1 MAAIEIERL
10 VKTFTVTRRK
20 PGIRG
25 ALQAL
30 VAPDRHEVRAVDD
43 ISLTVERGEILGY
56 IGPNGAGKSTT
67 VKVLAGILT
76 PTSGR
81 ATVGGIVPYE
91 DPQANARQ
99 IGSVFG
105 QRSRLWWTLPCY
117 DSCEY
122 TRALYSIEA
131 GRYRK
136 NLAYFSE
143 RLALGPLMDRQ
154 VRTLSLGERMRV
166 ELAVAMLHD
175 PQILFLDEPTVGLD
189 VVAKGELRDMIQ
201 ALNRDRGVTIL
212 LVTHDVID
220 IEKLSSRAVIM
231 DTGRLVWEGTM
242 RELKDVH
249 GRRRI
254 VTVEFA
260 EPVAALSA
268 AGVELIENQGTR
280 QRYAVNMASTSVDR
294 VVAELSRRSQV
305 IDLTVA
311 EPEIEQVIRDMY
323 GNAGLDEEIPHL
335 PRGRLGRGLQD
346 RARLPGQ
353 RLRAGQRSG
362 VHGVPAGGVLERP
375 VPRAGAGRRHRSARH
390 AAVRGR
396 QHAAGG
402 ALRA

>member
-91 DPQANARQ
+91 NPQANARQ

-131 GRYRK
+131 GRYRE

-268 AGVELIENQGTR
+268 AGVELIENQGAR
-280 QRYAVNMASTSVDR
+280 QRYAVEMANTSVDR

-323 GNAGLDEEIPHL
+323 GNAG
-335 PRGRLGRGLQD
+335 
-346 RARLPGQ
+346 PG
-353 RLRAGQRSG
+353 
-362 VHGVPAGGVLERP
+362 
-375 VPRAGAGRRHRSARH
+375 
-390 AAVRGR
+390 
-396 QHAAGG
+396 
-402 ALRA
+402 

>member
-1 MAAIEIERL
+1 M
-10 VKTFTVTRRK
+10 
-20 PGIRG
+20 
-25 ALQAL
+25 QAL
-30 VAPDRHEVRAVDD
+30 IAPDRREVRAVDD
-43 ISLTVERGEILGY
+43 ISLTVEHGGILGY

-81 ATVGGIVPYE
+81 ATVGGIVPYQ

-99 IGSVFG
+99 IGTVFG

-117 DSCEY
+117 DSFEY

-131 GRYRK
+131 GRYRER
-136 NLAYFSE
+136 LAYFSE
-143 RLALGPLMDRQ
+143 HLALGPLMERQ

-189 VVAKGELRDMIQ
+189 VVAKGDLRDMIRS
-201 ALNRDRGVTIL
+201 LNRDRGLTIL

-231 DTGRLVWEGTM
+231 DRGRLAWQGTM

-254 VTVEFA
+254 VTVEFP
-260 EPVAALSA
+260 ESVAPLSA
-268 AGVELIENQGTR
+268 DGVELIEQQGAR
-280 QRYAVNMASTSVDR
+280 QRYAVDMASTSVDR
-294 VVAELSRRSQV
+294 VVAALSRRSQV

-323 GNAGLDEEIPHL
+323 GNAGT
-335 PRGRLGRGLQD
+335 R
-346 RARLPGQ
+346 
-353 RLRAGQRSG
+353 
-362 VHGVPAGGVLERP
+362 
-375 VPRAGAGRRHRSARH
+375 
-390 AAVRGR
+390 
-396 QHAAGG
+396 
-402 ALRA
+402 